1 VITLEINVEGAV
13 RKFELATIMAEDLE
27 EPLTRFAKY
36 WFARTKAHYEAQ
48 NFAPLAQSTIDKRA
62 QAGLRTL
69 ERRLK
74 RETKKARDRAMAA
87 TGKRSTWVASV
98 LGLASATAAAA
109 AAIAGQTRGVRNREA
124 VLAALQA
131 KHRGKRKGGDD
142 DVVKSDQVLTL
153 KQSQSLAMRVVR
165 AVSRSINR
173 KILGALDKST
183 FVEVRGDAV
192 TLMAETAKS
201 WSEAQNDGGTVGHG
215 AVLPKREA
223 IMFEPHDEAVLIS
236 ILKDHL
242 LLPFQE
248 GMQGPGY

>member
-1 VITLEINVEGAV
+1 MITLSVNVDGAV
-13 RKFELATIMAEDLE
+13 RKFELATIQAEDLN

-36 WFARTKAHYEAQ
+36 WYARTKAHYEAQ

-74 RETKKARDRAMAA
+74 RDVKKARDRATAA
-87 TGKRSTWVASV
+87 VGQRSSWVANM
-98 LGLASATAAAA
+98 LGLKSAADAAAV
-109 AAIAGQTRGVRNREA
+109 AIAGQTRGVRNREA
-124 VLAALQA
+124 VLAALQG
-131 KHRGKRKGGDD
+131 KHRGKRKGGDE
-142 DVVKSDQVLTL
+142 DVVKSEQALTL

-183 FVEVRGDAV
+183 YVEVRGTEV
-192 TLMAETAKS
+192 TLIAETAKD

-223 IMFEPHDEAVLIS
+223 IMFEPHDEAVLVS

-242 LLPFQE
+242 LIPFQE
-248 GMQGPGY
+248 GLQGPGY